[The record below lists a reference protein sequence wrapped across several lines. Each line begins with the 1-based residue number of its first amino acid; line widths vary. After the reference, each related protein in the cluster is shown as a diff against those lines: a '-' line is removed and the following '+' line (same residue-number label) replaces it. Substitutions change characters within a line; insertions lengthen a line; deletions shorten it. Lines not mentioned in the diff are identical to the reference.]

1 MKVFIYLFIF
11 ENQDQNFINQQMT
24 LSRITKEPHHKGCP
38 TNILVQLNF

>member
-24 LSRITKEPHHKGCP
+24 LSRFTKEPHHQGCP
-38 TNILVQLNF
+38 TNILVQLKF